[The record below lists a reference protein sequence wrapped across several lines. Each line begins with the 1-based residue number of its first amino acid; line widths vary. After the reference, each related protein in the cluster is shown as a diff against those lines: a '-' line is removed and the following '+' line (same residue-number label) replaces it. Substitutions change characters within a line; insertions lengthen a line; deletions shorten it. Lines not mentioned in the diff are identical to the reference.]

1 MMTAVQ
7 VVGLL
12 IGMLFFS
19 LLLVYGY
26 ILLTTKKMQW
36 QERQYHIYL
45 KKQEQAW
52 HSYLLEGEA
61 IAPKMIPKNN
71 GMLRAIEEICSTYLR
86 LVNDQEIQQRITHF
100 AETYLT
106 KYYRQQLTSRIWS
119 TRVNALR
126 YIGLFKMTSL
136 VEESRK
142 LLTQNI
148 SQEERFE
155 LLQLLALQNTEAL
168 LTILKEQNLPKNEY
182 KRLLRLLPTK
192 ELVQVIEQSM
202 HLPQVAQLILAEVA
216 AERRDPLLLPYAK
229 KLLKSEESELR
240 IGGLKISNALQAM
253 LPITTIVSFVTSDS
267 YVERL
272 FAAKNLSHNTAREA
286 LPQLKKLLS
295 DENWYVRHEAAAVIV
310 QHEDG
315 AQLLQDV
322 IATSSDRYA
331 VDIAKQALQN
341 GGELHG

>member
-1 MMTAVQ
+1 MITAVQ
-7 VVGLL
+7 VVGILIIIIFSSLL
-12 IGMLFFS
+12 IG
-19 LLLVYGY
+19 YGY

-36 QERQYHIYL
+36 QEQQYHTYL

-61 IAPKMIPKNN
+61 IAPEMVPKNA

-86 LVNDQEIQQRITHF
+86 LLNDKEIQQRITRF

-106 KYYRQQLTSRIWS
+106 KRYRQQLMSRTWS
-119 TRVNALR
+119 TRMNALR
-126 YIGLFKMTSL
+126 YIGLLKMTSL

-142 LLTQNI
+142 LLTKNI

-155 LLQLLALQNTEAL
+155 LLQLLALQNPETL
-168 LTILKEQNLPKNEY
+168 LTILKEQHLPKNEY

-202 HLPQVAQLILAEVA
+202 DLPQVAQLALAEVA
-216 AERRDPLLLPYAK
+216 AERRDPFLLPYAVQ
-229 KLLKSEESELR
+229 LLKNEDSELR
-240 IGGLKISNALQAM
+240 IGGLKISYALQAT
-253 LPITTIVSFVTSDS
+253 LPSTIIAPFVTSDL

-272 FAAKNLSHNTAREA
+272 FAAKNLAHNTAREA

-295 DENWYVRHEAAAVIV
+295 DENWYVRNEAAKVIAE
-310 QHEDG
+310 HEDG
-315 AQLLQDV
+315 AQLLRDV
-322 IATSSDRYA
+322 IATSPDRYA
-331 VDIAKQALQN
+331 VDIAKQTLQHE
-341 GGELHG
+341 GELHG